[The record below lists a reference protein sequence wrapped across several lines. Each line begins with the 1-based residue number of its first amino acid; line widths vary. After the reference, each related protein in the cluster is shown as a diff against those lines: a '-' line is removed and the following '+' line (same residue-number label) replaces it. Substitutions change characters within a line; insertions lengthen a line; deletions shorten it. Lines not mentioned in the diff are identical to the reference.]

1 LKRPSADWAFEEAN
15 ALILMSQSRCL
26 DTPLVRLPRE
36 PNSTPCKTG
45 HTQTSRGQSFN
56 LAPWEQNF
64 ALVSKV
70 SRLFRERLRPF
81 VCLRRK
87 RRCGKRYAAEQL
99 KDREASGFSGTS
111 ITEALN
117 YRPSPFADN
126 ERSQVMTEVS
136 IPDGAGARDA
146 LFSARFN
153 KENKETEMLFRQ
165 VYKILKDRNYPVMM
179 VEEGA
184 GGDFGT
190 KTATF
195 LGRLRKHKGV
205 LLAVCSSHYGEITG
219 STYSSYEE
227 VKFAHGHKLDILPLR
242 MCEDPWP
249 PEPPSGPDHA
259 YDKEGA
265 AEGLLAMAIPPSKI
279 FVDCR
284 GKDAQWIAVKIAE
297 TLRPKPGEGDGSGP
311 SPSTVA
317 SVPEAKGATSG
328 ASPSTAKAA
337 SPKDAEGAGF
347 LPSPH
352 TAASSGPEAKGAHT
366 VGSSSTLA
374 GPIASAL
381 RKDKAGGSKDPAAS
395 AADAAATAE
404 PKAGGLDDEEA
415 KAAAP
420 SSSRSP
426 ADAQEAKVG
435 EVSFEFLPS
444 MAVSMRPLP
453 NKAVVPS
460 ASPSLADA
468 AEPKEW
474 FNLGRKGGGE
484 RNGQRYSE
492 QDGAARVHVGRGTEY
507 QGCYVKAL
515 ELDEKY
521 ANAWYN
527 LGVEGGGTVKGQA
540 YDEKA
545 QNVPEPKSSQSFAVL
560 AILFKLPKSIRF
572 GRFGL
577 GSPFQLR
584 MWPVFE
590 VNHRC
595 PGPLQ
600 GCHVKALEL
609 DEKYAN
615 AWRNLGV
622 EGGGTVKGQAY
633 DGKDC
638 FVRALELNENDARS
652 WRQLGN
658 AGGGTVRGTHY
669 GPDECKAKA
678 AGK

>member
-1 LKRPSADWAFEEAN
+1 
-15 ALILMSQSRCL
+15 
-26 DTPLVRLPRE
+26 
-36 PNSTPCKTG
+36 
-45 HTQTSRGQSFN
+45 
-56 LAPWEQNF
+56 
-64 ALVSKV
+64 
-70 SRLFRERLRPF
+70 
-81 VCLRRK
+81 
-87 RRCGKRYAAEQL
+87 
-99 KDREASGFSGTS
+99 
-111 ITEALN
+111 
-117 YRPSPFADN
+117 
-126 ERSQVMTEVS
+126 MTEVS

-165 VYKILKDRNYPVMM
+165 VYRILKDRNYPVMM

-184 GGDFGT
+184 DGDFGT

-195 LGRLRKHKGV
+195 LGQLRKRKGV

-242 MCEDPWP
+242 MCDDPWP
-249 PEPPSGPDHA
+249 PEPPSGPDHP
-259 YDKEGA
+259 YDKEGT

-284 GKDAQWIAVKIAE
+284 GMDAQWIAVKIAE
-297 TLRPKPGEGDGSGP
+297 TLRPKPGE
-311 SPSTVA
+311 
-317 SVPEAKGATSG
+317 GATSG

-352 TAASSGPEAKGAHT
+352 TAASSGPEAKGADT
-366 VGSSSTLA
+366 GASSSTLA

-381 RKDKAGGSKDPAAS
+381 RKDKASGSKDPAAS

-415 KAAAP
+415 KAVAP

-474 FNLGRKGGGE
+474 FDLGRKGGGE

-492 QDGAARVHVGRGTEY
+492 Q
-507 QGCYVKAL
+507 GCYIKAL
-515 ELDEKY
+515 ELDENCAY
-521 ANAWYN
+521 AW
-527 LGVEGGGTVKGQA
+527 LGLASVGRGIVKGQA
-540 YDEKA
+540 YDEK
-545 QNVPEPKSSQSFAVL
+545 
-560 AILFKLPKSIRF
+560 
-572 GRFGL
+572 
-577 GSPFQLR
+577 
-584 MWPVFE
+584 
-590 VNHRC
+590 
-595 PGPLQ
+595 
-600 GCHVKALEL
+600 GCCVKALEL
-609 DEKYAN
+609 DENDAG
-615 AWRNLGV
+615 AWFNLGCV
-622 EGGGTVKGQAY
+622 GGSTVKGQDYDAKGCYIKALELDENDAFAWNNLGNRGGGTVKGQDYDAKACHVKSLELNEKNAATWYNLGLKGGSTVKGQAY
-633 DGKDC
+633 DKKDC
-638 FVRALELNENDARS
+638 FVRALELNENDARF
-652 WRQLGN
+652 WRQLGK

-669 GPDECKAKA
+669 VPDECKAKA